1 MRRLFAVSVLLVT
14 TLSLGACQSAYY
26 AAAEQVG
33 YHKREILVDRVEDA
47 RDAQTEAGE
56 QFESAQAHLLS
67 LIDFDGGELQDV
79 YEDLADEYEAS
90 RDAADEVSARI
101 DAIEDVADALFD
113 EWEDELEQYS
123 NARLRS
129 DSERKLKDTRRRYD
143 RLVVV
148 MRRSEERMQ
157 PVLAALNDN
166 VLFLKHNLNA
176 QAVASLKTE
185 FSNIDRDIDVL
196 IVEMRK
202 AIASS
207 DEFIESLR
215 TEG

>member
-1 MRRLFAVSVLLVT
+1 
-14 TLSLGACQSAYY
+14 
-26 AAAEQVG
+26 
-33 YHKREILVDRVEDA
+33 
-47 RDAQTEAGE
+47 
-56 QFESAQAHLLS
+56 
-67 LIDFDGGELQDV
+67 
-79 YEDLADEYEAS
+79 
-90 RDAADEVSARI
+90 
-101 DAIEDVADALFD
+101 
-113 EWEDELEQYS
+113 
-123 NARLRS
+123 
-129 DSERKLKDTRRRYD
+129 
-143 RLVVV
+143 

-166 VLFLKHNLNA
+166 VLYLKHNLNA

-196 IVEMRK
+196 IAEMRK